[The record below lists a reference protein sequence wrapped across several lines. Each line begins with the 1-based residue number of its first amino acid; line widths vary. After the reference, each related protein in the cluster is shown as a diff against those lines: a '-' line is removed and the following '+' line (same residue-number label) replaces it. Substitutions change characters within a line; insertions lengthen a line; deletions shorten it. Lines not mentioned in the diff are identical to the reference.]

1 MEFAQN
7 NHPTLLFGPTCLFGT
22 LEYLPNLLFRAYLP
36 DKHLKGLTI
45 VEGQIP
51 KRKRFLT
58 FETADSVVTAAWRG
72 WRRVGF
78 MQEIPNFSFNTRY
91 CY

>member
-1 MEFAQN
+1 MSGWIQAAMQQN
-7 NHPTLLFGPTCLFGT
+7 TIAVTSLRLFLFCETL
-22 LEYLPNLLFRAYLP
+22 A
-36 DKHLKGLTI
+36 DKNLKGLTI

-58 FETADSVVTAAWRG
+58 FETADSVVTVAWRG